1 MTIMDMNQTANTIFS
16 EDAGMPELRNPLC
29 GGLRKENLLKRLTK
43 RIIRWAQD

>member
-29 GGLRKENLLKRLTK
+29 GGLKKENLLKKLLRK
-43 RIIRWAQD
+43 ARG